1 MKVPIIITQPPP
13 EFGELTASPEFL
25 DENAMDSDL
34 TYVPGFSEH
43 RLARDKA
50 IVEVLRGRL
59 PAKEVPTLPRN
70 FRWERCQNK
79 KGEPDTRP
87 MIQAEN
93 SGYRVVTKDQVGEGK
108 IVTAMPP
115 GAHVAADG
123 TIMQGDVV
131 LMVTD
136 AKRAARNE
144 FQQRARTASAT
155 KGAEAGFAAALEAM
169 GGTPAKGSAPYVH
182 KEIGRPVRAE
192 LNPKQKSPKEV

>member
-1 MKVPIIITQPPP
+1 MKVPIILTSPPP
-13 EFGELTASPEFL
+13 EFGELTSSPEFL

-34 TYVPGFSEH
+34 TYVPGFSEL

-50 IVEVLRGRL
+50 INEVLRGRL
-59 PAKEVPTLPRN
+59 PAKDVPTLPRH

-87 MIQAEN
+87 MVQASN
-93 SGYRVVTKDQVGEGK
+93 NGYRLVTKDMVGEGK
-108 IVTAMPP
+108 IVTALPP
-115 GAHVAADG
+115 GAVETPEG

-136 AKRAARNE
+136 AARAARNE

-155 KGAEAGFAAALEAM
+155 KGAEDGFAAALEAM
-169 GGTPAKGSAPYVH
+169 GVKSAGAVPFIR
-182 KEIGRPVRAE
+182 KETGQRVRAE
-192 LNPKQKSPKEV
+192 LNPKKQSKEV